1 MKTKT
6 VLIVEDNN
14 LNRKLY
20 ESLIAQVTP
29 CVSAKNGIQALSY
42 CLESKFDLILMDIQL
57 PQIDGITTMRRIRK
71 ETPQNCPIIAISAF
85 AKPQDRAKFI
95 NIGFDEFLLKP
106 IKPKDFLLFIEN
118 FLHEQCGNSSDQNPT
133 NQADLI
139 LDRDTFSQLSKFNN
153 TQAVKA
159 VYDDFVLEMDTLTK
173 LIHQL
178 LQEGNL
184 EEIAKN
190 LHTIKGNSGT
200 LGANTI
206 YKISSEAEQFALD
219 HNWPQLEE
227 AIQML
232 NCEKKIFE
240 EYIKDEKTFEP

>member
-14 LNRKLY
+14 LNRNLY
-20 ESLIAQVTP
+20 ESLISQLAP

-42 CLESKFDLILMDIQL
+42 CLEGTFDLILMDIQL
-57 PQIDGITTMRRIRK
+57 PQIDGITTMRRIRQ

-85 AKPQDRAKFI
+85 AKPNDRAKFL
-95 NIGFDEFLLKP
+95 NIGFDEFMLKP
-106 IKPKDFLLFIEN
+106 IKPKDFLASIES
-118 FLHEQCGNSSDQNPT
+118 FLHAPCENKPEFNSEDA
-133 NQADLI
+133 ADHI
-139 LDRDTFSQLSKFNN
+139 LDREILGQLTKYNN
-153 TQAVKA
+153 TKA
-159 VYDDFVLEMDTLTK
+159 VRSVYREFLKEMETLTQ
-173 LIHQL
+173 LINQQ

-206 YKISSEAEQFALD
+206 YKLSAEAEQFALE
-219 HNWPQLEE
+219 NKRPQLKGIIEE
-227 AIQML
+227 L
-232 NCEKKIFE
+232 NREKKIFE
-240 EYIKDEKTFEP
+240 KHIEEENAFEP